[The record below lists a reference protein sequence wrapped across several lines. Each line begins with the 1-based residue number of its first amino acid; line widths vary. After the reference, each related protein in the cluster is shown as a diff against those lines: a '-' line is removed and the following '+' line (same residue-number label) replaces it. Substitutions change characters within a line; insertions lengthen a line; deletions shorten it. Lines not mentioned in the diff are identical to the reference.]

1 MCIKEIFLIDIDL
14 YMYIFEGF
22 ILLILLWLG
31 KVLYDEW
38 FVKKDYINEN
48 IEWKLRWYCYILD
61 YM

>member
-38 FVKKDYINEN
+38 FVKKD
-48 IEWKLRWYCYILD
+48 
-61 YM
+61 